1 MKGIALE
8 FLSLS
13 KKDKIRHSLV
23 WLSIALFFIFL
34 YFFNTSITKV
44 PLMDQTG
51 GFFEKAR
58 VVEVVSE
65 TRNDAGEQL
74 GTQYLKVELQSG
86 EFKGQV
92 VDATSIDSYLYGAD
106 CKVGTN
112 VIVQVSSYNDNISA
126 SVYSYDRTNTLF
138 FIVPLFL
145 CILVLIG
152 RRKGV
157 TSAIALIFTFI
168 CIIFLYL
175 PMMYIG
181 FSPFFSAVVV
191 TVLTTF
197 VTMYLIGGF
206 SLKTLCSILGTICG
220 VVIAG
225 LAASLFGMMTNI
237 DGYNVSD
244 IETLIYIGQ
253 NSDLQIGGLL
263 FSGILIASLGAV
275 MDTAMSIATTMEELR
290 YHNPNISRKTLFTS
304 GIKIGGD
311 MMGTMSNTLI
321 LAFTGGSLNTL
332 MMFYAYDMPFLQMFN
347 SYDMGIEIIQGIAGS
362 LGVILTVPFV
372 ALICALLMT
381 RKKGNIQI

>member
-1 MKGIALE
+1 MKGIALK
-8 FLSLS
+8 FSSLS

-51 GFFEKAR
+51 GVFEKAK

-138 FIVPLFL
+138 FIVALFL

-290 YHNPNISRKTLFTS
+290 YHNPNISRKILFTS